1 MSLESLSAL
10 KSLVQVR
17 EQNANIQEEG
27 RERVQQSVQQQ
38 GSSEAQR
45 TDQLGLEKLKAEYEV
60 SLLDARVKRLQAQE
74 AREEKGFQITQLAA
88 LGGTI
93 LSVGSNVM
101 DMFKSGGDKS
111 KNDKDKSV
119 FSSAAAGTLT
129 GGSDL
134 RSFDS
139 GIKALPGE
147 NSTTS
152 TIANSKGGATVLRS
166 GVTGDATKG
175 EESVLG
181 ISISGGGNGSA
192 GGSVNG
198 VGVANI
204 DSATKQAAMLDR
216 GYLTL
221 DPASETKLKGMGLS
235 FDGGVLKEV
244 KADGSLGQI
253 SDKKRAELSAQ
264 GFINPSGQI
273 DFAQIIRDKQLGFTE
288 VTGSPLARG
297 ASFDEIAK
305 EDPALAQSIFTQ
317 NNRDVN
323 QEQAK
328 KILADPKNRNI
339 GTIVSETQKD
349 ENGKPKTLKLDGKD
363 ENGKPI
369 PLQIDPKDATSLAN
383 LSSITGFQKSGETSL
398 SNYFDATGKTKS
410 NADGVMGGAKAITNS
425 LVSIA
430 QDVVPLFDAMLKM
443 KDRLE
448 NTREELKAAQEK
460 LAAASKKLK
469 AIEAVLN
476 NAGATQGEV
485 QDTQTT
491 N

>member
-17 EQNANIQEEG
+17 EQNANVQEEG

-88 LGGTI
+88 VGGTI

-134 RSFDS
+134 RSYDS
-139 GIKALPGE
+139 GIKALPGQ
-147 NSTTS
+147 NNTTTNTS

-166 GVTGDATKG
+166 GSTGDATKG
-175 EESVLG
+175 EESVVG
-181 ISISGGGNGSA
+181 IGLSA
-192 GGSVNG
+192 GGAVNG

-221 DPASETKLKGMGLS
+221 DQGSKDNLAKMGVTFNPNGSVKIDESQKAKLASMGIINGAGQ
-235 FDGGVLKEV
+235 FDM
-244 KADGSLGQI
+244 AAAIRDPSLGLNVQKV
-253 SDKKRAELSAQ
+253 S
-264 GFINPSGQI
+264 
-273 DFAQIIRDKQLGFTE
+273 
-288 VTGSPLARG
+288 GSPLEAN
-297 ASFDEIAK
+297 ASFDQIAK
-305 EDPALAQSIFTQ
+305 KDPALAQSIFNN

-328 KILADPKNRNI
+328 KILADPKNREI
-339 GTIVSETQKD
+339 GDVVGGPQK
-349 ENGKPKTLKLDGKD
+349 GL
-363 ENGKPI
+363 
-369 PLQIDPKDATSLAN
+369 TS
-383 LSSITGFQKSGETSL
+383 IEGFQKSGETSL
-398 SNYFDATGKTKS
+398 SKYFDQTGKTKS
-410 NADGVMGGAKAITNS
+410 NADGFMGGAKAVTNS

-476 NAGATQGEV
+476 NAGSTQGEV
-485 QDTQTT
+485 QDTQTA